1 LTPPLDQRTIN
12 SDHLSDSVIMAIPA
26 RWYLL
31 ASPGAGFFFAPRIMR
46 QASRSCRQQRQAGK
60 ASQRSMRQHYLTP
73 LDLIVAE
80 TSSDLAM
87 WTNDG
92 RLAGDR
98 NP

>member
-1 LTPPLDQRTIN
+1 
-12 SDHLSDSVIMAIPA
+12 
-26 RWYLL
+26 
-31 ASPGAGFFFAPRIMR
+31 
-46 QASRSCRQQRQAGK
+46 
-60 ASQRSMRQHYLTP
+60 MRQHNLTS

-80 TSSDLAM
+80 TSRNLAM